1 MACAMLAAEE
11 KPQSEKQAQGPP
23 GKSSGKPA
31 LKSERPPGPV
41 QQEQDLPEEDER
53 LAGDKHYEF
62 NPLQATK
69 EVQIGN
75 FYFKKGSY
83 RAAALRFREATQWN
97 PGDSDAWLRLAE
109 ASEKLKDAKAAREAY
124 AKYLEVAPDARN
136 AAEVRKKL
144 GKKH

>member
-1 MACAMLAAEE
+1 MITLACALALAAQQKTAP
-11 KPQSEKQAQGPP
+11 KPQE
-23 GKSSGKPA
+23 PA
-31 LKSERPPGPV
+31 
-41 QQEQDLPEEDER
+41 EEDES
-53 LAGDKHYEF
+53 LTVKEYSF
-62 NPLQATK
+62 NPLQAEK
-69 EVQIGN
+69 EVKIGAY
-75 FYFKKGSY
+75 YFKKGSY